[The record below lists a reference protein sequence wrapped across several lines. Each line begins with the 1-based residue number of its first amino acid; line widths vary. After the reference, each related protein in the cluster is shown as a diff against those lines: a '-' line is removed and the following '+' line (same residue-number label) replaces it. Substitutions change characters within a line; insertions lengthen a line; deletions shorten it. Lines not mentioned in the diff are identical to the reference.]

1 MPMRRQLLEDT
12 RGVAPGSSRE
22 LEIFAALQARLG
34 PMFRTVVNNARAP
47 HTAVIVPSL
56 SLPQGEL
63 AKISGVSFYEE
74 RLLCLL
80 MLLRQPR
87 MRIVLVTSQPIHP
100 TIIDYYLHLLAGVPT
115 SHARRRLTLL
125 SSFDTSPRPLTE
137 KILERPGLMAQL
149 RKHIDPESSHM
160 VCFNSTALE
169 RTLSVQLGI
178 PLYACDPALLDLGT
192 KSGSR
197 KVFREAGV
205 PLPAGFED
213 LRTPDDIANAVAS
226 LWEQDRSLRKA
237 VVKLNEGFSG
247 EGNAIFR
254 YEPLRDQLEA
264 AGSHGARVEL
274 VRGALPHLE
283 FEARSE
289 TWERFSASMAAM
301 EGVVE
306 AFIEGDE
313 KYSPSVQCRVTPVGE
328 PQAISTHDQILGG
341 PSGQVFLGCEFP
353 CRSEYR
359 LLIQGYGESVAAVLA
374 RRGVIGRFGVDFIV
388 VHNPETRAF
397 DAYGIEIN
405 LRKGG
410 TTHPFLML
418 KFLTDGRFYPSSGQ
432 FHTPSGF
439 EKYYIASDNFES
451 PGYIGLRPEDLI
463 DIAVYHNIH
472 FSTVAEC
479 GVVFHLIGAL
489 SQYGK
494 TGVTCIGNTLE
505 EARSFYNR
513 TLEILNLETQME
525 DPDANPRL
533 LTLP

>member
-1 MPMRRQLLEDT
+1 MRRQPPDDT
-12 RGVAPGSSRE
+12 RSIQAGSARE
-22 LEIFAALQARLG
+22 LERFAELQAKLPR
-34 PMFRTVVNNARAP
+34 MFRTVVHNTRAP

-63 AKISGVSFYEE
+63 AKISGASFYEE

-149 RKHIDPESSHM
+149 RSRIDTESTHL
-160 VCFNSTALE
+160 VCFNSTPLE
-169 RTLSVQLGI
+169 RRLAVQLGI
-178 PLYACDPALLDLGT
+178 PLYACDPSLLDQGT

-197 KVFREAGV
+197 KVFRESGV

-213 LRTPDDIANAVAS
+213 LKTVDDVAHGLTE
-226 LWEQDRSLRKA
+226 LWEQNPRLRKA

-254 YEPLRDQLEA
+254 YEPIRDALES
-264 AGSHGARVEL
+264 AGSHATRVER
-274 VRGALPHLE
+274 VRGQLPQLE
-283 FEARSE
+283 FEAKTE
-289 TWERFSASMAAM
+289 TWEHFAASMFEM
-301 EGVVE
+301 QGIVE
-306 AFIEGDE
+306 AFVEGDE

-353 CRSEYR
+353 CRSDYR
-359 LLIQGYGESVAAVLA
+359 LLIQGYGESVAATLA
-374 RRGVIGRFGVDFIV
+374 SKGVIGRFGVDFIV
-388 VHNPETRAF
+388 VHNPETGGF

-418 KFLTDGRFYPSSGQ
+418 KFLTDGRYYPSNGQ
-432 FHTPSGF
+432 FHTPSGL
-439 EKYYIASDNFES
+439 EKYYIASDNFEA
-451 PGYIGLRPEDLI
+451 PAYIGLRPDDLV

-472 FSTVAEC
+472 FSPVAEC

-505 EARSFYNR
+505 EARTFYNR
-513 TLEILNLETQME
+513 TLEILNLETQQE
-525 DPDANPRL
+525 DPASNPRL

>member
-1 MPMRRQLLEDT
+1 MQHPIEDT
-12 RGVAPGSSRE
+12 TAIPSGSARE
-22 LEIFAALQARLG
+22 LERFAELQARL
-34 PMFRTVVNNARAP
+34 PRMFRTVVNDSRAS

-63 AKISGVSFYEE
+63 AKISGAPFYEE

-125 SSFDTSPRPLTE
+125 SAFDSSARPLTE
-137 KILERPGLMAQL
+137 KILERRGLMAQL
-149 RKHIDPESSHM
+149 RNHVDEHSSHL
-160 VCFNSTALE
+160 VCFNSTPLE
-169 RTLSVQLGI
+169 RTLAVQLGI

-197 KVFREAGV
+197 RVFRESGV
-205 PLPAGFED
+205 PLPPGYED
-213 LRTPDDIANAVAS
+213 LRTEDEMAEALVN
-226 LWEQDRSLRKA
+226 LWEEDRSLRKA

-247 EGNAIFR
+247 EGNAIFD
-254 YEPLRDQLEA
+254 YEPLRSDLER
-264 AGSHGARVEL
+264 SDNRSARLDVIK
-274 VRGALPHLE
+274 RHLPELE
-283 FEARSE
+283 FEAKTE
-289 TWERFSASMAAM
+289 TWEHFAQSMYEM
-301 EGVVE
+301 EGIVE
-306 AFIEGDE
+306 AFIDGDE
-313 KYSPSVQCRVTPVGE
+313 KFSPSVQCRVTPVGE

-353 CRSEYR
+353 CRTDYR
-359 LLIQGYGESVAAVLA
+359 LLIQSHGRAVAATLA
-374 RRGVIGRFGVDFIV
+374 KKGVIGRFGVDFIV
-388 VHNPETRAF
+388 VRG
-397 DAYGIEIN
+397 DDGGYKAYGIEIN

-418 KFLTDGRFYPSSGQ
+418 KFLTDGRYYPSSGQ
-432 FHTPSGF
+432 FHSPTGL
-439 EKYYIASDNFES
+439 EKYYIASDNFEA
-451 PGYIGLRPEDLI
+451 PAYVGLRPDDLI

-472 FSTVAEC
+472 FSPVAEC

-489 SQYGK
+489 SQFGK

-505 EARSFYNR
+505 EARTFYNR
-513 TLEILNLETQME
+513 TLEILNLETSYSHRDE
-525 DPDANPRL
+525 NPRL
-533 LTLP
+533 VTLP